1 MSLLTAYNKF
11 IEQALKY
18 GFSLY
23 GLTPTGQTVQ
33 FRAGDDGAYEK
44 GYPRQGNRF
53 IDNGDGTITDNASGL
68 MWVKEPGAIGGA
80 FGTPGNSSPMDW
92 EVAIDACE
100 GLTYAGH
107 SDWRLPNIKEL
118 HSIIDQGRHQPAIDA
133 TFFPST
139 RNTWY
144 WSSTTFFDNN
154 ANAFRISFTGGTINN
169 ADKELDPWYLRPV
182 RLGFPTG

>member
-23 GLTPTGQTVQ
+23 GITPTGQTVQ

-44 GYPRQGNRF
+44 GYPRQGTRF

-80 FGTPGNSSPMDW
+80 FGTPGNSSKMDW
-92 EVAIDACE
+92 EVAIDACNA
-100 GLTYAGH
+100 LTYAGH
-107 SDWRLPNIKEL
+107 SDWRLPNCKEL
-118 HSIIDQGRHQPAIDA
+118 ISIIDYGADTPAINEIM
-133 TFFPST
+133 FPST
-139 RNTWY
+139 RNTFY
-144 WSSTTFFDNN
+144 WTSTTFFDNN
-154 ANAFRISFTGGTINN
+154 ANAWRISFNIGLIN
-169 ADKELDPWYLRPV
+169 AGDKELDPWYVRPV
-182 RLGFPTG
+182 RLGFPTE